1 MSDSFGDDDDDDDR
15 LLAAIA
21 AARARRLLR
30 QNTAETT
37 SGFTNMA
44 DGPPGENRPGE
55 SRPDYVMPGESA
67 EGGTLSG
74 DSRPRN
80 SLPSDNLPTER
91 DPDEVTS
98 FSTLWQSTSGD
109 DDAAVNTTTAYLDRL
124 ETGEFIRELLADL
137 DSEQSGP
144 TNTAADTEADTWLW
158 LTAQEDRHA
167 DDEMSVP
174 DDHGVEIKVGQRDE
188 AYRLDIEGDGETVW
202 QEGGAQ
208 ENGQIRVADDD
219 TKLLEK
225 EYPVRTVVFEF
236 AQKLMSSVN
245 SHKPVKNLQI
255 KHGNTLITNNI

>member
-1 MSDSFGDDDDDDDR
+1 MSDSFDDDDDDDR

-37 SGFTNMA
+37 SGFTDMA
-44 DGPPGENRPGE
+44 DRPPGENGPDE
-55 SRPDYVMPGESA
+55 SRPDDDMPGDSA
-67 EGGTLSG
+67 PGGDLPV
-74 DSRPRN
+74 DSQPRG
-80 SLPSDNLPTER
+80 SLPIDNLPTVR

-98 FSTLWQSTSGD
+98 FSTLWQSASGD
-109 DDAAVNTTTAYLDRL
+109 DDAAVNTTTANLDRL

-137 DSEQSGP
+137 DREQTGP

-158 LTAQEDRHA
+158 LTAQEDRRA

-174 DDHGVEIKVGQRDE
+174 DDIKVGQRDE
-188 AYRLDIEGDGETVW
+188 AYRQDTEGDGETAS
-202 QEGGAQ
+202 QEDVAQ
-208 ENGQIRVADDD
+208 ENGQTSVAYDDA
-219 TKLLEK
+219 KLVEM

-245 SHKPVKNLQI
+245 SHKRVKNLQI
-255 KHGNTLITNNI
+255 KHGNTRITNNS